1 LLFIAWNG
9 WCEHRMPQGYQYY
22 FNYFSK
28 DSRWSSPPDY
38 QPGIGHLNRDEVQVS
53 GLLYFFFCYF
63 VR

>member
-53 GLLYFFFCYF
+53 GLL
-63 VR
+63 